1 MTRRSRMFDHIVQ
14 AQLTDLRATAADQ
27 AGRERRANEAEARLD
42 EPLTRRE
49 VLDALNTAQDHFG
62 GSGEPVQEAIYDA
75 FGRLR
80 DALS

>member
-1 MTRRSRMFDHIVQ
+1 MTKSRMFHHIVQ
-14 AQLTDLRATAADQ
+14 AQLTELRATAQDAAD
-27 AGRERRANEAEARLD
+27 RERRLNEEEARMD

-49 VLDALNTAQDHFG
+49 VLSALETVRDHFG

-75 FGRLR
+75 IDRLR